1 LVPRSVTGTGV
12 ATGVG
17 AFEAEAAAAL
27 LDDAA
32 DVAAALVVAAAV
44 LLVAA
49 LAVVAAALLVAALV
63 LAALVVAALVAGA
76 ALLVAA
82 LLAGAALLAALV
94 VTVVAAD
101 PPQAASDSPASAPDA
116 RIRKLRRED
125 VFNAILSSASGAGED
140 PTAAGLCSLV
150 IVRACAPSRAHSSL

>member
-1 LVPRSVTGTGV
+1 VPRSVTGTGV

-63 LAALVVAALVAGA
+63 LAALVLAALVLA